1 MVDQNEMEKTTT
13 TMMEHLCDHLCR
25 FPWGTERKEDLE
37 EICAGCKMD
46 QYTNDILNTY
56 NRVNDF
62 QNTQCTKLLKEL
74 AEEREKQRWI
84 PVSKQLPELDEG
96 GYAYV
101 MVCMDDEFVATTDY
115 IRDEGFSLWAES
127 GEVIAWMPLP
137 EPYRPEQ
144 LHETAWKSHLMER
157 FGRCE

>member
-1 MVDQNEMEKTTT
+1 MADQNKMEKIVAP
-13 TMMEHLCDHLCR
+13 MMEHLCDHMCR
-25 FPWGTERKEDLE
+25 FPWEMERKEDLE
-37 EICAGCKMD
+37 DICAECQMD
-46 QYTNDILNTY
+46 KYTNDILNTY
-56 NRVNDF
+56 N
-62 QNTQCTKLLKEL
+62 QLKQE
-74 AEEREKQRWI
+74 WI
-84 PVSKQLPELDEG
+84 PVTERLPKLDES

-115 IRDEGFSLWAES
+115 TRDEGFSLWAES

-144 LHETAWKSHLMER
+144 SHEASWKSHLMER